1 MCGAHGSRRRWV
13 RCPRSRPPT
22 LKLTRWYSKSQI
34 AIEFCW
40 RWCEEKPHFS
50 IFWIYAAAIETFDAG
65 YAEIARKLRLP
76 CSSPGSSKD
85 DVRDGVKDWLEENSD
100 WLMVIDNADT
110 YGDFFGNADHGS
122 YDTIRDA
129 LPLPRPGSAMILY
142 TSRHARIGEELTEH
156 HHLQISNLSMDDSR
170 RLLIN
175 KLGAS
180 VSDERASALLEAL
193 EHLPMSIAHAAAY
206 IKFTKISIQQYLS
219 RVKDDANMLD
229 LLGSHHVHVG
239 RRDGKAPRSVVKV
252 ILTTLDLLILHN
264 EHAANLLYF
273 MVCLDRQHIPAAI
286 ASLAIDERTASKRR
300 PLGIELPRS
309 QAELESAIGE
319 LESLAL
325 ISRRVEGQSFTLHRL
340 VHVTLNH
347 CMLADRTQ
355 TAYLLLCAYCLMES
369 FFPGVGGLI
378 MHYENGPFIGFS
390 ERLTGFEQVQQS
402 LEKYPSGFM
411 IGLRCLCR
419 LGIFS
424 HIDDDGSE
432 LRDRSERQVDWLK
445 YICSLPLEAVLAAA
459 KLDLELDDRSSSSRR
474 QSVQIMGDLAARKSF
489 EQLERL
495 TAQTIQE
502 SSAHS
507 FPMVA
512 AKIYLARAVAGMGLE
527 MDRLP
532 MTTRP
537 VAVLFR
543 EAEEEAGGMSF
554 EHSESPQAYYD
565 HCSLAAIFLEAGCP
579 LTAVLLQERACD
591 GLARI
596 FGHMDLDV
604 LAYRVYLAELKGPYA
619 TGYEV
624 LHDLE
629 QNLQTWY
636 DRMQGQLGLASVNG
650 RDSFVAIDHIGRV
663 KVLICRRYLANET
676 ILAKAEDE
684 AFSKAVHETERIL
697 KESLL
702 RMEKLAGVLDPAT
715 WQKTVQIHGFLTAM
729 GPVGA
734 AAEFASERATALL
747 EATSNRNLLTLGC
760 ASILT
765 DGAELFLQHD
775 SVRPICERILAMLQ
789 RKLETQQACGSMEPT
804 AHVIQSILELIQA
817 SKAQNLGADHPLQT
831 TVSYQHYAFC
841 DRCNQ
846 VHYSSPAYSSSY
858 KKMLTLAVHHRHP
871 PQVLTMPGLRCV
883 HAVPWARWAF

>member
-1 MCGAHGSRRRWV
+1 
-13 RCPRSRPPT
+13 
-22 LKLTRWYSKSQI
+22 
-34 AIEFCW
+34 
-40 RWCEEKPHFS
+40 
-50 IFWIYAAAIETFDAG
+50 
-65 YAEIARKLRLP
+65 
-76 CSSPGSSKD
+76 
-85 DVRDGVKDWLEENSD
+85 
-100 WLMVIDNADT
+100 
-110 YGDFFGNADHGS
+110 
-122 YDTIRDA
+122 
-129 LPLPRPGSAMILY
+129 MILY

-175 KLGAS
+175 KLGTTI
-180 VSDERASALLEAL
+180 SDEYASALLEAL
-193 EHLPMSIAHAAAY
+193 EYLPMSIAHAAAY

-219 RVKDDANMLD
+219 RIENDTDLLD

-252 ILTTLDLLILHN
+252 ILTTLDLLTLHN
-264 EHAANLLYF
+264 EHAASLLYF
-273 MVCLDRQHIPAAI
+273 MACLNRQNIPAAV
-286 ASLAIDERTASKRR
+286 ASLAINERAASKGGS
-300 PLGIELPRS
+300 LAIELPGS

-355 TAYLLLCAYCLMES
+355 TAYLLLCAHCLMES

-378 MHYENGPFIGFS
+378 MHYENEPFIRFS
-390 ERLTGFEQVQQS
+390 ERLTGFEQAQQS
-402 LEKYPSGFM
+402 LERYPSGFM

-424 HIDDDGSE
+424 CIDDDHFD
-432 LRDRSERQVDWLK
+432 LRDRSNRQVDWLK

-459 KLDLELDDRSSSSRR
+459 KLDLELDDRSSFSGR
-474 QSVQIMGDLAARKSF
+474 QSVQIMGDLAARKSL

-495 TAQTIQE
+495 AAQTIQE

-527 MDRLP
+527 MDRHP

-543 EAEEEAGGMSF
+543 EAEEEAGGMPF
-554 EHSESPQAYYD
+554 EHSESPHTYYD

-579 LTAVLLQERACD
+579 VTAVLLQERACD

-624 LHDLE
+624 LRDLE

-636 DRMQGQLGLASVNG
+636 DRMQGQLDLASVNS

-663 KVLICRRYLANET
+663 KVLICRRSLANDS
-676 ILAKAEDE
+676 ILVKMKDE

-697 KESLL
+697 RESLL
-702 RMEKLAGVLDPAT
+702 RMEKLEGVLDPAT

-729 GPVGA
+729 GPLGA

-760 ASILT
+760 VSILT

-775 SVRPICERILAMLQ
+775 SVRPICERILAMLL
-789 RKLETQQACGSMEPT
+789 RKLETQPDCGSMKPT
-804 AHVIQSILELIQA
+804 ARAIQSTLELMQA
-817 SKAQNLGADHPLQT
+817 SRAQNPGADHPLQA
-831 TVSYQHYAFC
+831 TVFYQHYAFC

-846 VHYSSPAYSSSY
+846 VRHSSPAYYNPY
-858 KKMLTLAVHHRHP
+858 K
-871 PQVLTMPGLRCV
+871 
-883 HAVPWARWAF
+883 